1 MLEVEPEAY
10 LRRMNRLHAGLVRSH
25 SSTPSVAELVL
36 G

>member
-1 MLEVEPEAY
+1 
-10 LRRMNRLHAGLVRSH
+10 MNRIHAGLVRSH